1 MVNNSFFINMNKN
14 YIHSGII
21 AQSIEVFPKF
31 QEFLKIHNI
40 SKCFFLEMTEIK
52 GLKCL
57 VIFLKFVHVFADV

>member
-1 MVNNSFFINMNKN
+1 MGQLLCAKIEKPKNVCSNKMVNNSFFININKN

-40 SKCFFLEMTEIK
+40 SKCFFSRN
-52 GLKCL
+52 
-57 VIFLKFVHVFADV
+57 D